1 MILRVLVLSAIAL
14 TSSDMPGTV
23 DVDLSQAK
31 RDARALELYLSD
43 RRDHREHCPK
53 KQWEQPPLSK
63 YKETLTSHLPNNC
76 KK

>member
-1 MILRVLVLSAIAL
+1 MILRVMLLSVIAL
-14 TSSDMPGTV
+14 SSSDKPETI

-43 RRDHREHCPK
+43 RKDHKEHCPK

-63 YKETLTSHLPNNC
+63 YKETLISHLPNNC
-76 KK
+76 KN